1 MVKWIYFKEKAR
13 TVIAYLSGAMEFAS
27 DEGAGWRKDMT
38 KWLDEN
44 LPSDAVIIAEISSG
58 GVTSN
63 AGLITSIPSGAVFL
77 SPIPVTSL
85 AFLCS
90 IITSSG
96 LLLRSNVDNGAAT

>member
-44 LPSDAVIIAEISSG
+44 L
-58 GVTSN
+58 N
-63 AGLITSIPSGAVFL
+63 
-77 SPIPVTSL
+77 SL
-85 AFLCS
+85 GTR
-90 IITSSG
+90 I
-96 LLLRSNVDNGAAT
+96 